1 MIIMEKLG
9 RRKRLIQAVER
20 RGQASVLIRVDRW
33 ASLRRDFCAET
44 GEVSEGAL

>member
-1 MIIMEKLG
+1 MIIMKKLG
-9 RRKRLIQAVER
+9 RRRLIQAVER

-44 GEVSEGAL
+44 GEVSKGAL